1 MPRALTPTEREAIR
15 NRLLAAGRER
25 FARYGL
31 RKTTVEELAH
41 AAGIA
46 KGTFYLFFASKE
58 ALYAELLLQE
68 LPNLVQRLLERSF
81 HAVDDT
87 NEALVRLQREL
98 VDLIEEDDL
107 IRAMAM
113 DPQEFT
119 SLLTGHLDVHEVQAM
134 AMNALAPL
142 LAEIQEAQRQKEIV
156 DGDVLEILGVLGM
169 IKALPFSKKRIDP
182 QLYPRLVTR
191 MSQVIAD
198 GLTCPARREG

>member
-1 MPRALTPTEREAIR
+1 MPRALTQAEREAIR
-15 NRLLAAGRER
+15 ARLLRAGREL

-68 LPNLVQRLLERSF
+68 LPDLVQRLLERSF
-81 HAVDDT
+81 HAIDDT
-87 NEALVRLQREL
+87 NEALVRFQREL
-98 VDLIEEDDL
+98 VALIEEDGL
-107 IRAMAM
+107 VRAVAM

-119 SLLTGHLDVHEVQAM
+119 SLLAGHLDVHEVQAM

-142 LAEIQEAQRQKEIV
+142 FAQIQEAQRRKEIV

-198 GLTCPARREG
+198 GLTCPARRKG